1 MNIKNIN
8 FASKLLILALFSQS
22 LLAGKINF
30 IPNDERILLSNEI
43 FEKLTE
49 EHYIQATD
57 EDFNYKYIEHL
68 IGELDDNKRYFTKYE
83 VNRFL
88 NSAKI
93 FNSSKQTFDVSSAY
107 KIINLYFNRLVE
119 YSDYQIYL
127 LEKET
132 FSFSGKDFL
141 DIYSDDNDWQ
151 PSKLAPVSYTH
162 LRAHET

>member
-1 MNIKNIN
+1 M
-8 FASKLLILALFSQS
+8 
-22 LLAGKINF
+22 
-30 IPNDERILLSNEI
+30 IP
-43 FEKLTE
+43 
-49 EHYIQATD
+49 
-57 EDFNYKYIEHL
+57 
-68 IGELDDNKRYFTKYE
+68 
-83 VNRFL
+83 VVL

-132 FSFSGKDFL
+132 FSFGGKDFL

-151 PSKLAPVSYTH
+151 PSKLALKRLWKQITKHRTIHRSAFSRPSFTSEASA
-162 LRAHET
+162 LLSP